1 MTDHTRFDGIEDRV
15 LGRLRAEAAD
25 FDPDLPAGVRRRVM
39 SALAALDAVGAEPA
53 GRPVSWA
60 WWSAVGGLAAAVVVA
75 LTLLGGP
82 GTTPGGPGTPD
93 KVAVAPEAGG
103 GLETGG
109 FVGTPIALLQEWVEA
124 PLEGE
129 LENLMTDVTRATGT
143 LRSVL
148 PAPAKGL

>member
-1 MTDHTRFDGIEDRV
+1 MSERNRIHVVEDSV
-15 LGRLRAEAAD
+15 VARLRAEAAD
-25 FDPDLPAGVRRRVM
+25 FHPDLPAGVRRRVM

-60 WWSAVGGLAAAVVVA
+60 WWSAVGRLAAGVVVA

-82 GTTPGGPGTPD
+82 GTTPGQLERPGTIARTPD
-93 KVAVAPEAGG
+93 SGG

-109 FVGTPIALLQEWVEA
+109 FVGTPIALLQEWVEE

-129 LENLMTDVTRATGT
+129 LQNLMTDVTRATGT